1 MGGECTASSRSH
13 RSSGFLSRVKT
24 LRRRGRRYPVESSLQ
39 PRCVVDGLVRAP
51 EEDED
56 GRSLSLPP
64 RCRQTSRGATSST
77 RDPSSKGMNH
87 KGGGIVVGKIDADES
102 RHAPPLNANET
113 PGCAMRLTRD
123 PSSNGDESRRWR
135 AGRWCRSGVDPDE
148 PAGSWVVPD
157 EIHGGLVLDGVG
169 KEGGKWNGVPCGD
182 VKRKGGSLE
191 RLPHIDVRCH
201 CLRSARAI

>member
-123 PSSNGDESRRWR
+123 PSSNGDESRR
-135 AGRWCRSGVDPDE
+135 
-148 PAGSWVVPD
+148 
-157 EIHGGLVLDGVG
+157 
-169 KEGGKWNGVPCGD
+169 
-182 VKRKGGSLE
+182 
-191 RLPHIDVRCH
+191 
-201 CLRSARAI
+201 